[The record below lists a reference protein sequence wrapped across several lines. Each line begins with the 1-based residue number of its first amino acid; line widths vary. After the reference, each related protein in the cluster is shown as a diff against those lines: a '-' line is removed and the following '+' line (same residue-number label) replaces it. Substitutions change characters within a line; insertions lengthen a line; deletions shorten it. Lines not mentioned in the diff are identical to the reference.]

1 MNDLSEANIHF
12 FKDSLRKHASV
23 TDESFERLL
32 ELCRVRRPAK
42 GDYLLQI
49 GETARHMYFVCD
61 GILTSLFINAEGNQ
75 HIKNFFVK
83 GQMAASTVSALFSKP
98 SAFAIQ
104 CAESAVIL
112 EMNMAEYKS
121 LIMERDD
128 LKNFYISYIEH
139 SWILINEQR
148 QISFATETAT
158 DRYRTFLQQYPDLEE
173 RVPQH
178 QIASYLGI
186 TPTQLSRIRKDL

>member
-1 MNDLSEANIHF
+1 MNHLSEANIQF
-12 FKDSLRKHASV
+12 FKASLRKHAPV
-23 TDESFERLL
+23 TDESFEHLV
-32 ELCRVRRPAK
+32 EICRVRRPSK

-83 GQMAASTVSALFSKP
+83 GHMAASTVSALLSRP

-104 CAESAVIL
+104 CVESAIIL
-112 EMNMAEYKS
+112 EMKMAEYKD
-121 LIMERDD
+121 LVMARDD
-128 LKNFYISYIEH
+128 LKNFYIAYIEH
-139 SWILINEQR
+139 SWIVNNEQR

-158 DRYRTFLQQYPDLEE
+158 DRYKTFLAQYPNLEE